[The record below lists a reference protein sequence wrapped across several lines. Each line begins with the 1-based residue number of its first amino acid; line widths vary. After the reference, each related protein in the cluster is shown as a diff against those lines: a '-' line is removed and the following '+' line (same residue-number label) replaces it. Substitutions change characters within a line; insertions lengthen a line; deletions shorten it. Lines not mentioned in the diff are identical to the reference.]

1 MKTREEKRS
10 QIISE
15 FLELQKQMM
24 KLSENGT
31 YLDPIVLDYHST
43 RLDTLRNRLDALK

>member
-15 FLELQKQMM
+15 FLELQEQMM
-24 KLSENGT
+24 NLSKNGT
-31 YLDPIVLDYHST
+31 YLDPIVLEYHST
-43 RLDTLRNRLDALK
+43 KLDTLRNQLDALK

>member
-1 MKTREEKRS
+1 MKSRAEKRS

-24 KLSENGT
+24 NLSENGT
-31 YLDPIVLDYHST
+31 YLDHVVLNYHST
-43 RLDTLRNRLDALK
+43 RLDSLKNQLDSLK